1 MYDKW
6 NNNLVQF
13 ARLLCEIEQAG
24 GITDSV
30 MQTLQTEMDLHE
42 ADICTLLERA
52 QTVWDNAKK
61 EKP

>member
-6 NNNLVQF
+6 NNNLVQI

-24 GITDSV
+24 GITDTV

-42 ADICTLLERA
+42 ADICELLERA

>member
-42 ADICTLLERA
+42 ADICELLERA

-61 EKP
+61 

>member
-1 MYDKW
+1 MNDKW

-30 MQTLQTEMDLHE
+30 METLQTEMDLQE
-42 ADICTLLERA
+42 FEIVELLDRA
-52 QTVWDNAKK
+52 QGVWDNAKK
-61 EKP
+61 ENA